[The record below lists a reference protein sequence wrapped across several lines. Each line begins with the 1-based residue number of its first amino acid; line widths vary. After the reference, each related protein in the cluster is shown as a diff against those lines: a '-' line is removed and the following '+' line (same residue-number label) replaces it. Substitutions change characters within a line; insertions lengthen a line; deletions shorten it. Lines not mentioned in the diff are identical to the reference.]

1 MQSMTDQIDAV
12 WKGPERNPQEADNSD
27 PSSGASGLSHKT
39 ADARRSVAARDFMV
53 VRVPSHELSP
63 IEEEEG
69 SKLAEEAGRV
79 MQEWKA
85 HGGVWLE
92 DARVKRW
99 VGVDA
104 IPNGS

>member
-1 MQSMTDQIDAV
+1 
-12 WKGPERNPQEADNSD
+12 
-27 PSSGASGLSHKT
+27 
-39 ADARRSVAARDFMV
+39 MV

-92 DARVKRW
+92 DAGVKRW